1 MSQLNE
7 PVLVEWSPLT
17 LTCVEYPKGDL
28 FGKLLALISLAPFG
42 VLIGFVT
49 LILFRRDLH
58 TVTFLLGILL
68 NEFIN
73 MTLKYTIQEP
83 RPTRTSVDRVHVP
96 YGMPSS
102 HAQFMWFFSTYM
114 LCFVVVRLRYNN
126 SAYKYES
133 YWKGFIVLSS
143 LLLTCIVS
151 YSRIYL
157 MYHTWRQI
165 FYGALVGSS
174 LAASW
179 FLMTQFILTPLFPI
193 VTQWRISEVLMI
205 RDTTLIPNILWFE
218 YTHCRQETRA
228 RSRKLVSMKSQ

>member
-1 MSQLNE
+1 MSE
-7 PVLVEWSPLT
+7 VPDMVEWSPLT
-17 LTCVEYPKGDL
+17 LTYVEYPQGDIV
-28 FGKLLALISLAPFG
+28 GKFLALMSLTPFG

-58 TVTFLLGILL
+58 TVSFLVGLLL
-68 NEFIN
+68 NEVLN
-73 MTLKYTIQEP
+73 MVLKYIIQEP
-83 RPTRTSVDRVHVP
+83 RPLRAHIDKVSVP

-102 HAQFMWFFSTYM
+102 HAQFMWFFSMYI

-126 SAYKYES
+126 SSYKYES
-133 YWKGFIVLSS
+133 YWKVFIVLSS

-151 YSRIYL
+151 YSRVYL
-157 MYHTWRQI
+157 LYHTWNQI
-165 FYGALVGSS
+165 LYGALIGCVFATG
-174 LAASW
+174 W
-179 FLMTQFILTPLFPI
+179 FLITQFILTPLFPMI
-193 VTQWRISEVLMI
+193 TQWRISEVLMI

>member
-1 MSQLNE
+1 MDSTDS
-7 PVLVEWSPLT
+7 VEWTPLT
-17 LTCVEYPKGDL
+17 ITYVEYPKGDL
-28 FGKLLALISLAPFG
+28 VGKFLALLSLTPFG

-58 TVTFLLGILL
+58 TVTFFVGLIL
-68 NEFIN
+68 NEMIN
-73 MTLKYTIQEP
+73 MTLKYIIQEP
-83 RPTRTSVDRVHVP
+83 RPARDHIDKVSVP

-102 HAQFMWFFSTYM
+102 HAQFMWFFSTYI

-126 SAYKYES
+126 STYKYES

-157 MYHTWRQI
+157 LYHTWNQI
-165 FYGALVGSS
+165 LYGAIIGSI
-174 LAASW
+174 LGTGW
-179 FLMTQFILTPLFPI
+179 FIVTQLFLSPLFPLI
-193 VTQWRISEVLMI
+193 TQWRISEMLMI